1 MKEQGR
7 PAVVADRETGTG
19 KRKEQAPALRRRE
32 SRDAREE
39 SMSEGPFVQIDQE
52 REIRERLEAE
62 RIRLRAKAGLGN
74 SRHFHRPLERPFK
87 AEERDRV
94 TILFGGFTWKHED
107 LIRAVFQGC
116 GYRCEKLPVPDVAGF
131 QTGKEF
137 GNNGQCNPTYFTV
150 GNLVQYLQFLEK
162 EGLTRQQ
169 ILDNYV
175 FFTAG
180 SCGPCRFG
188 MYESEYRFALKNAGF
203 DGFRVLLFKDSDG
216 IKAASGEPGLKFS
229 IDFGF
234 GMLNAMHLGDVIN
247 DLIYQIRPF
256 EVRKGETDH
265 TFREAVDALCD
276 DLRNRKAFEIEQ
288 LAPAWAKPK
297 FRNNKILRNVFNVF
311 GKWHEHMWGTDYLN
325 ALHTAREKLNSI
337 EVDRTRVKPVVKIT
351 GEFWA
356 QITEGDG
363 NFHMFEFL
371 EREGAQVL
379 VEPIATW
386 VAYLLYQAK
395 AHAKAKW
402 PVKRPHRDPHWYE
415 ARKQF
420 ANYIGLH
427 KRLWGISFGERMWK
441 FFYNRTREHLG
452 GITHELVPQT
462 ELAALATPFYNQF
475 ARGGEGHLEVGK
487 NVYYTIHKRC
497 HMVLALK
504 PFGCM
509 PSSQSD
515 GVQSAVINKFRD
527 MIFLPIE
534 TSGEGEV
541 NAHSRVQMALGEA
554 KVKAKAEFEECLKST
569 GKTLQ
574 QIRDYIGE
582 HPELKRPFY
591 RVPHRDGVAG
601 TAAQFVLHVSD
612 RIDRDTRS
620 WKRSRVRVIGTP
632 AAANSFA
639 QRAADTAEASQM
651 VSSAKSA

>member
-1 MKEQGR
+1 MATR
-7 PAVVADRETGTG
+7 
-19 KRKEQAPALRRRE
+19 L
-32 SRDAREE
+32 
-39 SMSEGPFVQIDQE
+39 VQIEQDQE
-52 REIRERLEAE
+52 LKQRLAAE
-62 RIRLRAKAGLGN
+62 RARLREKAGL
-74 SRHFHRPLERPFK
+74 STPSHFHRPVERAFT
-87 AEERDRV
+87 AQERNRV

-116 GYRCEKLPVPDVAGF
+116 GYNCEKLPVPDVAGF

-162 EGLTRQQ
+162 QGLSRQH
-169 ILDNYV
+169 ILDHYV

-188 MYESEYRFALKNAGF
+188 MYEAEYRFALKNAGF

-216 IKAASGEPGLKFS
+216 IKAESGEPGLKFS
-229 IDFGF
+229 VDFGF

-256 EVRKGETDH
+256 EVSKGETDRV
-265 TFREAVDALCD
+265 FRETVDGLCA
-276 DLRNRKAFEIEQ
+276 DLKHRKAFEIEQ
-288 LAPAWAKPK
+288 LAPDWAKPK
-297 FRNNKILRNVFNVF
+297 FKNNKILRNTFNVL
-311 GKWHEHMWGTDYLN
+311 GKWHENMWGKDYLTALRN
-325 ALHTAREKLNSI
+325 AKERLDSI
-337 EVDRTRVKPVVKIT
+337 EVDRLRVKPVVKIT

-356 QITEGDG
+356 QLTEGDG

-371 EREGAQVL
+371 EREGAQVI

-386 VAYLLYQAK
+386 VAYLMYQAK
-395 AHAKAKW
+395 AHSIAKW
-402 PVKRPHRDPHWYE
+402 PVNRPHRNPKWYE
-415 ARKQF
+415 LKKQF
-420 ANYIGLH
+420 ANYIGLR
-427 KRLWGISFGERMWK
+427 KKLWAIGAGQRMWN
-441 FFYNRTREHLG
+441 FFYHRTIKHLG
-452 GITHELVPQT
+452 GITHHLVPQT
-462 ELAALATPFYNQF
+462 ELAELAHPFYNQF

-487 NVYYTIHKRC
+487 NVYYTIYKLC

-515 GVQSAVINKFRD
+515 GVQSAVINKFKD

-554 KVKAKAEFEECLKST
+554 KVKAKAEFEQCLKST
-569 GKTLQ
+569 GKSLQ
-574 QIRDYIGE
+574 EIRAYIDE

-591 RVPHRDGVAG
+591 HVPHREGVAG
-601 TAAQFVLHVSD
+601 TAAQFILHVSD
-612 RIDRDTRS
+612 RIDRDTRF
-620 WKRSRVRVIGTP
+620 WKRARVPGIATP
-632 AAANSFA
+632 ATSG
-639 QRAADTAEASQM
+639 D
-651 VSSAKSA
+651 

>member
-1 MKEQGR
+1 M
-7 PAVVADRETGTG
+7 P
-19 KRKEQAPALRRRE
+19 
-32 SRDAREE
+32 SN
-39 SMSEGPFVQIDQE
+39 FVQIATE
-52 REIRERLEAE
+52 SEIRERLEAE
-62 RIRLRAKAGLGN
+62 RARLRKIAGLDQAK
-74 SRHFHRPLERPFK
+74 HFHRPVERAFT
-87 AEERDRV
+87 AHERSRV

-116 GYRCEKLPVPDVAGF
+116 GYNCEKLPVPDVAGF

-162 EGLTRQQ
+162 QGVPRQH

-188 MYESEYRFALKNAGF
+188 MYEAEYRFALKNAGF

-216 IKAASGEPGLKFS
+216 IKAESGEPGLKFTV
-229 IDFGF
+229 DFGF

-247 DLIYQIRPF
+247 DLVYQIRPF
-256 EVRKGETDH
+256 EVNKGETDRV
-265 TFREAVDALCD
+265 FRETVDGLCE
-276 DLRNRKAFEIEQ
+276 DLKNRRAFEIEQ
-288 LAPAWAKPK
+288 LAPDWAKPK
-297 FRNNKILRNVFNVF
+297 FKNNKILRNTVNVF
-311 GKWHEHMWGTDYLN
+311 GKWHEHMWGKDYLH
-325 ALHTAREKLNSI
+325 ALETARDKLNSI

-356 QITEGDG
+356 QLTEGDG
-363 NFHMFEFL
+363 NFHMFDFL

-386 VAYLLYQAK
+386 VAYLMYQAK
-395 AHAKAKW
+395 AHAIAKW
-402 PVKRPHRDPHWYE
+402 PVNRPHANPKWYE
-415 ARKQF
+415 AKKHF
-420 ANYIGLH
+420 GNYIGLR
-427 KRLWGISFGERMWK
+427 KKLWGIGAGQRMWN
-441 FFYNRTREHLG
+441 FFYHRTIKQLG
-452 GITHELVPQT
+452 GISHQLVPQT
-462 ELAALATPFYNQF
+462 ELAEMAHPFYNQF

-487 NVYYTIHKRC
+487 NVYYTVHKLC

-515 GVQSAVINKFRD
+515 GVQSAVINKFKD

-554 KVKAKAEFEECLKST
+554 KVKAKAEFEQCLKST
-569 GKTLQ
+569 GKSLQ
-574 QIRDYIGE
+574 EIRSYIDE

-591 RVPHRDGVAG
+591 HVPHREGVAG

-612 RIDRDTRS
+612 RINRDTRF
-620 WKRSRVRVIGTP
+620 WKRARATGVAIP
-632 AAANSFA
+632 AASG
-639 QRAADTAEASQM
+639 D
-651 VSSAKSA
+651 

>member
-1 MKEQGR
+1 MATNLIQIGN
-7 PAVVADRETGTG
+7 D
-19 KRKEQAPALRRRE
+19 
-32 SRDAREE
+32 
-39 SMSEGPFVQIDQE
+39 SEIKK
-52 REIRERLEAE
+52 RLEAE
-62 RIRLRAKAGLGN
+62 RMRLRKIAGLDPPE
-74 SRHFHRPLERPFK
+74 HFHRPVERAFTADQRK
-87 AEERDRV
+87 HV

-116 GYRCEKLPVPDVAGF
+116 GYRCEKLPVPDVPAF
-131 QTGKEF
+131 QIGKEY

-150 GNLVQYLQFLEK
+150 GNLVQYLQLLEK
-162 EGLTRQQ
+162 QGLSRQE
-169 ILDNYV
+169 ILDDYV

-188 MYESEYRFALKNAGF
+188 MYEAEYRFALKNAGF

-216 IKAASGEPGLKFS
+216 IKAESGEPGLKFTC
-229 IDFGF
+229 DFGF

-256 EVRKGETDH
+256 EVMKGETDRR
-265 TFREAVDALCD
+265 FRETVDGLCE
-276 DLRNRKAFEIEQ
+276 DLKNRKSFEIEQ
-288 LAPAWAKPK
+288 SAPDWAKPK
-297 FRNNKILRNVFNVF
+297 FKSNKILRNTVNAL
-311 GKWHEHMWGTDYLN
+311 GKWHENMWGKDYLN
-325 ALHTAREKLNSI
+325 ALRTARERLDSI

-356 QITEGDG
+356 QLTEGDG

-386 VAYLLYQAK
+386 VAYLMYQAK
-395 AHAKAKW
+395 ANAKAKW
-402 PVKRPHRDPHWYE
+402 PVNRPHANPKWYE
-415 ARKQF
+415 AKKNF
-420 ANYIGLH
+420 ANWIGLR
-427 KRLWGISFGERMWK
+427 KKLWGIGAGERMWN
-441 FFYNRTREHLG
+441 FFYNRTIRQLG
-452 GITHELVPQT
+452 ELAHHLVPQT
-462 ELAALATPFYNQF
+462 ELADLAHPFYNQF

-515 GVQSAVINKFRD
+515 GVQSAVINKFKD

-554 KVKAKAEFEECLKST
+554 KVKAKLEFEHCLKST
-569 GKTLQ
+569 GKSLE
-574 QIRDYIGE
+574 QIRSYIDE

-591 RVPHRDGVAG
+591 HVPHREGIAG
-601 TAAQFVLHVSD
+601 TGAQFILHVND
-612 RIDRDTRS
+612 RINRDTRF
-620 WKRSRVRVIGTP
+620 WKKARVAGVAVP
-632 AAANSFA
+632 ATSG
-639 QRAADTAEASQM
+639 D
-651 VSSAKSA
+651 

>member
-1 MKEQGR
+1 MATK
-7 PAVVADRETGTG
+7 
-19 KRKEQAPALRRRE
+19 L
-32 SRDAREE
+32 
-39 SMSEGPFVQIDQE
+39 VQIEDDV
-52 REIRERLEAE
+52 EIKQRLEAA
-62 RIRLRAKAGLGN
+62 RVRLRKIAGLD
-74 SRHFHRPLERPFK
+74 RPTHFHRPVERAFT
-87 AEERDRV
+87 AEERSKV

-116 GYRCEKLPVPDVAGF
+116 GYPCEKLPVPDLPAF
-131 QTGKEF
+131 QIGKEF

-162 EGLTRQQ
+162 QGLSRQH
-169 ILDNYV
+169 ILDHYV

-188 MYESEYRFALKNAGF
+188 MYEAEYRFALKNAGF

-216 IKAASGEPGLKFS
+216 IKAESGEPGLKFTV
-229 IDFGF
+229 DFGF

-247 DLIYQIRPF
+247 DIIYQIRPF
-256 EVRKGETDH
+256 EVTKGESDRI
-265 TFREAVDALCD
+265 FREAVDGLCE
-276 DLRNRKAFEIEQ
+276 DLKNRKSFEIEQ
-288 LAPAWAKPK
+288 TAPDWAKPK
-297 FRNNKILRNVFNVF
+297 FKSNKILRNTFNVF
-311 GKWHEHMWGTDYLN
+311 GKWHENMWGKDYLG
-325 ALHTAREKLNSI
+325 ALQAAREKLNSI
-337 EVDRTRVKPVVKIT
+337 EVDRTKVKPVVKIT

-356 QITEGDG
+356 QLTEGDG

-402 PVKRPHRDPHWYE
+402 PVNRPHRDPKWWELKKHLANELGLRKKTLGIGFGKGAGNYFYHRA
-415 ARKQF
+415 AR
-420 ANYIGLH
+420 N
-427 KRLWGISFGERMWK
+427 
-441 FFYNRTREHLG
+441 LG
-452 GITHELVPQT
+452 GVTHHLVNQK
-462 ELAALATPFYNQF
+462 ELAALAHPFYNQF

-487 NVYYTIHKRC
+487 NVYYTVHHLC

-515 GVQSAVINKFRD
+515 GVQSAVVNKFKD

-554 KVKAKAEFEECLKST
+554 KVKAKAEFEQCLKST
-569 GKTLQ
+569 GKSIEE
-574 QIRDYIGE
+574 IREYIEE
-582 HPELKRPFY
+582 HPELRRPFY
-591 RVPHRDGVAG
+591 HVPHKEGVAG

-612 RIDRDTRS
+612 RINTDTRF
-620 WKRSRVRVIGTP
+620 WKRSRVGVVTP
-632 AAANSFA
+632 A
-639 QRAADTAEASQM
+639 TASGD
-651 VSSAKSA
+651 

>member
-1 MKEQGR
+1 MRLSNKFVTPGSSSRPLPRILLQPYAFTAHFPLCNQLNSAHAGGR
-7 PAVVADRETGTG
+7 HGDE
-19 KRKEQAPALRRRE
+19 
-32 SRDAREE
+32 
-39 SMSEGPFVQIDQE
+39 FCQIKDDT
-52 REIRERLEAE
+52 EIKQRLEAE
-62 RIRLRAKAGLGN
+62 RARLRKIAGLDQPT
-74 SRHFHRPLERPFK
+74 HFHRPVERAFT
-87 AEERDRV
+87 AEQRPHT

-116 GYRCEKLPVPDVAGF
+116 GYTCEKLPVADVAAF
-131 QTGKEF
+131 QAGKEY

-162 EGLTRQQ
+162 EGIPRQK

-188 MYESEYRFALKNAGF
+188 MYEAEYRFALKNAGF

-216 IKAASGEPGLKFS
+216 IKAASGEPGLKFTV
-229 IDFGF
+229 DFGF

-247 DLIYQIRPF
+247 DLIYQIRPY
-256 EVRKGETDH
+256 EVNPGETDRVFH
-265 TFREAVDALCD
+265 EMVNGLCD
-276 DLRNRKAFEIEQ
+276 DLRNRKSFEIEQ
-288 LAPAWAKPK
+288 SAPDWAKPK
-297 FRNNKILRNVFNVF
+297 FKSNKILRNTFNVF
-311 GKWHEHMWGTDYLN
+311 GKWHEHMWGKDYLN
-325 ALHTAREKLNSI
+325 ALQTAREKMNSI
-337 EVDRTRVKPVVKIT
+337 EVDRTRVKPLVKIT

-363 NFHMFEFL
+363 NFHMFDFL
-371 EREGAQVL
+371 EREGEQVL

-386 VAYLLYQAK
+386 VAYLMYQAK
-395 AHAKAKW
+395 AHAIAKW
-402 PVKRPHRDPHWYE
+402 PVNQPFKNPEWYE
-415 ARKQF
+415 FKKQF
-420 ANYIGLH
+420 ANYIGLR
-427 KRLWGISFGERMWK
+427 KKLWGIGAGERMWN
-441 FFYNRTREHLG
+441 FFYHRTAKQLG
-452 GITHELVPQT
+452 GITHHLAPQT
-462 ELAALATPFYNQF
+462 ELAELAHPFYNQY

-487 NVYYTIHKRC
+487 NVYYTIHKLC

-515 GVQSAVINKFRD
+515 GVQSAVINKFKD

-554 KVKAKAEFEECLKST
+554 KVKAKAEFEQCLKST
-569 GKTLQ
+569 GKTIA
-574 QIRDYIGE
+574 QIREYIDE

-591 RVPHRDGVAG
+591 HVPHREGVAG

-612 RIDRDTRS
+612 RIDKDTRF
-620 WKRSRVRVIGTP
+620 WKRSRVRVNEAMP
-632 AAANSFA
+632 ATSG
-639 QRAADTAEASQM
+639 D
-651 VSSAKSA
+651 

>member
-1 MKEQGR
+1 M
-7 PAVVADRETGTG
+7 ATN
-19 KRKEQAPALRRRE
+19 L
-32 SRDAREE
+32 
-39 SMSEGPFVQIDQE
+39 VQIGNDAE
-52 REIRERLEAE
+52 MEIKKRLEAE
-62 RIRLRAKAGLGN
+62 RARLRKIAGLEKPD
-74 SRHFHRPLERPFK
+74 HFHRPIERAFT
-87 AEERDRV
+87 AEQRNHV

-116 GYRCEKLPVPDVAGF
+116 GYSCEKLPVPDVPAF

-162 EGLTRQQ
+162 EGLSRQQ

-188 MYESEYRFALKNAGF
+188 MYEAEYRFALKNAGF

-216 IKAASGEPGLKFS
+216 IKAESGEPGLKFT

-247 DLIYQIRPF
+247 DIIYQIRPF
-256 EVRKGETDH
+256 EVTKGESDRI
-265 TFREAVDALCD
+265 FREAVDGLCE
-276 DLRNRKAFEIEQ
+276 DLKNRKSFEVERA
-288 LAPAWAKPK
+288 APDWAKPK
-297 FRNNKILRNVFNVF
+297 FKSNKILRNTFNVF
-311 GKWHEHMWGTDYLN
+311 GKWHENMWGKDYLG
-325 ALHTAREKLNSI
+325 ALQAAREKLNSI
-337 EVDRTRVKPVVKIT
+337 EVDRTKVKPVVKIT

-356 QITEGDG
+356 QLTEGDG

-386 VAYLLYQAK
+386 VAYLMYQAK
-395 AHAKAKW
+395 AHAIAKW
-402 PVKRPHRDPHWYE
+402 PVNRPHRNPKWYE
-415 ARKQF
+415 AKKQF

-427 KRLWGISFGERMWK
+427 KKLWGIGAGQRMWN
-441 FFYNRTREHLG
+441 FFYHRTIRQMG
-452 GITHELVPQT
+452 GITHHLVSQK
-462 ELAALATPFYNQF
+462 ELADLANPFYNQF

-487 NVYYTIHKRC
+487 NVYYTIHKLC

-515 GVQSAVINKFRD
+515 GVQSAVINKFKD

-554 KVKAKAEFEECLKST
+554 KVKAKAEFEQCLKST
-569 GKTLQ
+569 GKSLQ
-574 QIRDYIGE
+574 EIQTYIE
-582 HPELKRPFY
+582 DHPELKRPFY
-591 RVPHRDGVAG
+591 HVPHREGVAG
-601 TAAQFVLHVSD
+601 TAAQFILHVSD
-612 RIDRDTRS
+612 RIDRDTRF
-620 WKRSRVRVIGTP
+620 WKRARISGVAIP
-632 AAANSFA
+632 AASCN
-639 QRAADTAEASQM
+639 
-651 VSSAKSA
+651 

>member
-1 MKEQGR
+1 MAANLVHIQ
-7 PAVVADRETGTG
+7 
-19 KRKEQAPALRRRE
+19 
-32 SRDAREE
+32 SDA
-39 SMSEGPFVQIDQE
+39 
-52 REIRERLEAE
+52 EIKERLAAE
-62 RIRLRAKAGLGN
+62 RVHLRKIARLDPPT
-74 SRHFHRPLERPFK
+74 HFHRPVERAFT
-87 AEERDRV
+87 AEQRKHV

-116 GYRCEKLPVPDVAGF
+116 GYRCEKVPVPTVAAF

-150 GNLVQYLQFLEK
+150 GNLVQYLQLLEK
-162 EGLTRQQ
+162 EGLTREQ

-188 MYESEYRFALKNAGF
+188 MYEAEYRFALKNAGF

-216 IKAASGEPGLKFS
+216 IKAASGEPGLKFTL
-229 IDFGF
+229 DFGF
-234 GMLNAMHLGDVIN
+234 GMLNAMHLGDVLN

-256 EVRKGETDH
+256 EVNKGETDRV
-265 TFREAVDALCD
+265 FREAVDGLCE
-276 DLRNRKAFEIEQ
+276 DLRTRDSFEIEER
-288 LAPAWAKPK
+288 APHWAKPQFK
-297 FRNNKILRNVFNVF
+297 SNKVLRNTFNVL
-311 GKWHEHMWGTDYLN
+311 GKWHENMWGQDYLN
-325 ALHTAREKLNSI
+325 AMRSAQERMDSI
-337 EVDRTRVKPVVKIT
+337 EVDRTRIKPVVKIT

-363 NFHMFEFL
+363 NFHMFGFL
-371 EREGAQVL
+371 EREGAQVM

-395 AHAKAKW
+395 AHAIAKW
-402 PVKRPHRDPHWYE
+402 PVNRPHSNPEWHE
-415 ARKQF
+415 FKKQF
-420 ANYIGLH
+420 ANYIGLR
-427 KRLWGISFGERMWK
+427 KKLWGIGAGERMWN
-441 FFYNRTREHLG
+441 FFYHRTIRHLG
-452 GITHELVPQT
+452 GITHHLVPQA
-462 ELAALATPFYNQF
+462 ELAELAHPFYNQY

-487 NVYYTIHKRC
+487 NVYYTVHKLC

-515 GVQSAVINKFRD
+515 GVQSAVVNKFKD

-554 KVKAKAEFEECLKST
+554 KVKAKTEFEACLKSS
-569 GKTLQ
+569 GRSMDE
-574 QIRDYIGE
+574 IREYIEE

-591 RVPHRDGVAG
+591 HVPHREGVAG

-612 RIDRDTRS
+612 RIARETGL
-620 WKRSRVRVIGTP
+620 WKRSRVRIESVP
-632 AAANSFA
+632 V
-639 QRAADTAEASQM
+639 
-651 VSSAKSA
+651 VSGD

>member
-1 MKEQGR
+1 M
-7 PAVVADRETGTG
+7 ATN
-19 KRKEQAPALRRRE
+19 L
-32 SRDAREE
+32 
-39 SMSEGPFVQIDQE
+39 VQIGNDAE
-52 REIRERLEAE
+52 MEIKKRLEAE
-62 RIRLRAKAGLGN
+62 RARLRKIAGLDKPD
-74 SRHFHRPLERPFK
+74 HFHRPIERAFT
-87 AEERDRV
+87 AEQRNHV

-116 GYRCEKLPVPDVAGF
+116 GYSCEKLPVPDVPAF

-162 EGLTRQQ
+162 EGLSRQQ

-188 MYESEYRFALKNAGF
+188 MYEAEYRFALKNAGF

-216 IKAASGEPGLKFS
+216 IKAESGEPGLKFT

-247 DLIYQIRPF
+247 DIIYQIRPF
-256 EVRKGETDH
+256 EVIKGESDRI
-265 TFREAVDALCD
+265 FREAVDGLCE
-276 DLRNRKAFEIEQ
+276 DLKNRKSFEVERA
-288 LAPAWAKPK
+288 APDWAKPK
-297 FRNNKILRNVFNVF
+297 FENNKILRNTFNVF
-311 GKWHEHMWGTDYLN
+311 GKWHENMWGKDYLG
-325 ALHTAREKLNSI
+325 ALQAAREKLNSI
-337 EVDRTRVKPVVKIT
+337 EVDRTKVKPVVKIT

-356 QITEGDG
+356 QLTEGDG

-386 VAYLLYQAK
+386 VAYLMYQAK
-395 AHAKAKW
+395 AHAIAKW
-402 PVKRPHRDPHWYE
+402 PVNRPHRNPKWYE

-427 KRLWGISFGERMWK
+427 KKLWGIGAGQRMWN
-441 FFYNRTREHLG
+441 FFYHRTIRQMG
-452 GITHELVPQT
+452 GITHHLVSQK
-462 ELAALATPFYNQF
+462 ELADLANPFYNQF

-487 NVYYTIHKRC
+487 NVYYTIHKLC

-515 GVQSAVINKFRD
+515 GVQSAVINKFKD

-554 KVKAKAEFEECLKST
+554 KVKAKAEFEQCLKST
-569 GKTLQ
+569 GKSLQ
-574 QIRDYIGE
+574 EIQTYIE
-582 HPELKRPFY
+582 DHPELKRPFY
-591 RVPHRDGVAG
+591 HVPHREGVAG
-601 TAAQFVLHVSD
+601 TAAQFILHVSD
-612 RIDRDTRS
+612 RIDRDTRF
-620 WKRSRVRVIGTP
+620 WKRVRVSGVAIP
-632 AAANSFA
+632 AASCN
-639 QRAADTAEASQM
+639 
-651 VSSAKSA
+651 

>member
-1 MKEQGR
+1 MATR
-7 PAVVADRETGTG
+7 
-19 KRKEQAPALRRRE
+19 L
-32 SRDAREE
+32 
-39 SMSEGPFVQIDQE
+39 VQIDQDQ
-52 REIRERLEAE
+52 EIRDRLAAE
-62 RIRLRAKAGLGN
+62 RARLRQQAGLT
-74 SRHFHRPLERPFK
+74 SPSHFHRPVERPFT
-87 AEERDRV
+87 AEQRNRV

-116 GYRCEKLPVPDVAGF
+116 GYNCEKLPVPDVAGF

-162 EGLTRQQ
+162 QGVSRQE

-188 MYESEYRFALKNAGF
+188 MYEAEYRFALKNAGF

-216 IKAASGEPGLKFS
+216 IKAESGEPGLKFTV
-229 IDFGF
+229 DFGF

-247 DLIYQIRPF
+247 DLVYQIRPF
-256 EVRKGETDH
+256 EVNKGQTDRVFLETVDGLCEDLKN
-265 TFREAVDALCD
+265 RE
-276 DLRNRKAFEIEQ
+276 AFEIEQ
-288 LAPAWAKPK
+288 IAPEWAKPK
-297 FRNNKILRNVFNVF
+297 FKSNKILRNTFNVF
-311 GKWHEHMWGTDYLN
+311 GKWHEHMWGKDYLN
-325 ALHTAREKLNSI
+325 ALRSAKERLNSI

-371 EREGAQVL
+371 EREGAQVI

-386 VAYLLYQAK
+386 VAYLMYQAK
-395 AHAKAKW
+395 AHAIAKW
-402 PVKRPHRDPHWYE
+402 PVNRPYRNPKWYE
-415 ARKQF
+415 VNKQF
-420 ANYIGLH
+420 ANYIGLR
-427 KRLWGISFGERMWK
+427 KKLWGIGAGQRMWN
-441 FFYNRTREHLG
+441 FFYHRTIKHLG
-452 GITHELVPQT
+452 GITHHLVPQT
-462 ELAALATPFYNQF
+462 ELAELAHPFYNQF

-487 NVYYTIHKRC
+487 NVYYTIHKLC

-515 GVQSAVINKFRD
+515 GVQSAVINKFKE

-554 KVKAKAEFEECLKST
+554 KVKAKAEFEQCLKST
-569 GKTLQ
+569 GKNLQ
-574 QIRDYIGE
+574 EIRSYIDE

-591 RVPHRDGVAG
+591 HVPHREGVAG
-601 TAAQFVLHVSD
+601 TAAQFVLHVND
-612 RIDRDTRS
+612 RINRDTRF
-620 WKRSRVRVIGTP
+620 WKRARATGVAIP
-632 AAANSFA
+632 AASG
-639 QRAADTAEASQM
+639 D
-651 VSSAKSA
+651 

>member
-1 MKEQGR
+1 M
-7 PAVVADRETGTG
+7 ATD
-19 KRKEQAPALRRRE
+19 L
-32 SRDAREE
+32 
-39 SMSEGPFVQIDQE
+39 VQIGSDS
-52 REIRERLEAE
+52 EIRKRLEAE
-62 RIRLRAKAGLGN
+62 RARLRKIAGLDEAK
-74 SRHFHRPLERPFK
+74 HFHRPIERAFT
-87 AEERDRV
+87 AEERSRV

-116 GYRCEKLPVPDVAGF
+116 GYNCEKLPVPDVAGF

-162 EGLTRQQ
+162 QGLSREH
-169 ILDNYV
+169 ILDHYV

-188 MYESEYRFALKNAGF
+188 MYEAEYRFALKNAGF

-216 IKAASGEPGLKFS
+216 IKAESGEPGLKFS
-229 IDFGF
+229 VDFGF

-256 EVRKGETDH
+256 EANKGETDRV
-265 TFREAVDALCD
+265 FRETVDALCT
-276 DLRNRKAFEIEQ
+276 DLKNRKAFEIEK
-288 LAPAWAKPK
+288 LAPDWAKPK
-297 FRNNKILRNVFNVF
+297 FKNNKILRNTFNVF
-311 GKWHEHMWGTDYLN
+311 GKWHEHMWGKDYLS
-325 ALHTAREKLNSI
+325 ALHNARERLDSI

-356 QITEGDG
+356 QLTEGDG

-386 VAYLLYQAK
+386 VAYLMYQAK

-402 PVKRPHRDPHWYE
+402 PASRPHANPKWYE
-415 ARKQF
+415 ANKHF
-420 ANYIGLH
+420 ANYIGLR
-427 KRLWGISFGERMWK
+427 KKLWAISAGQRMWN
-441 FFYNRTREHLG
+441 FFYHRTIRQLG
-452 GITHELVPQT
+452 GITHQLVPQT
-462 ELAALATPFYNQF
+462 ELAELAHPFYNQF

-487 NVYYTIHKRC
+487 NIYYTIHKLC

-515 GVQSAVINKFRD
+515 GVQSVVINKFKD

-554 KVKAKAEFEECLKST
+554 KTKAKAEFEQCLKST
-569 GKTLQ
+569 GKRLQ
-574 QIRDYIGE
+574 DIRSYIDE

-591 RVPHRDGVAG
+591 HVPHREGIAG

-612 RIDRDTRS
+612 RIDRDTRF
-620 WKRSRVRVIGTP
+620 WKRARVTGAAIP
-632 AAANSFA
+632 AASG
-639 QRAADTAEASQM
+639 D
-651 VSSAKSA
+651 

>member
-1 MKEQGR
+1 MAG
-7 PAVVADRETGTG
+7 AG
-19 KRKEQAPALRRRE
+19 L
-32 SRDAREE
+32 
-39 SMSEGPFVQIDQE
+39 VQIEQDQE
-52 REIRERLEAE
+52 IQEKLRTERM
-62 RIRLRAKAGLGN
+62 RLRQLAGLGQ
-74 SRHFHRPLERPFK
+74 SQHFHRPIERAFT
-87 AEERDRV
+87 AEERSRV

-116 GYRCEKLPVPDVAGF
+116 GYSCEKLPVPNVSAF
-131 QTGKEF
+131 QIGKEY

-150 GNLVQYLQFLEK
+150 GNLVQYLQFLESQ
-162 EGLTRQQ
+162 EIPRQK

-188 MYESEYRFALKNAGF
+188 MYEAEYRFALKNAGF

-216 IKAASGEPGLKFS
+216 IKAASGEPGLKFT

-256 EVRKGETDH
+256 EVNKGETDRI
-265 TFREAVDALCD
+265 FREAVDGLCE
-276 DLRNRKAFEIEQ
+276 DLKNRDSFEIEQ
-288 LAPAWAKPK
+288 RAGAWLKPK
-297 FRNNKILRNVFNVF
+297 VQKNKILRNTLNVF
-311 GKWHEHMWGTDYLN
+311 GKMHEHLWGKDYLD
-325 ALHTAREKLNSI
+325 ALDAAAKKLNSI
-337 EVDRTRVKPVVKIT
+337 EVDRTRVKPMVKIT

-386 VAYLLYQAK
+386 VAYLMYQAK
-395 AHAKAKW
+395 AHAKEKW
-402 PVKRPHRDPHWYE
+402 PVNRPHRNPKWHEVKKHLANDLGL
-415 ARKQF
+415 RKKLLG
-420 ANYIGLH
+420 IGVGE
-427 KRLWGISFGERMWK
+427 KMWGY
-441 FFYNRTREHLG
+441 FYHRTIKHLG
-452 GITHELVPQT
+452 GITHHLAPQA
-462 ELAALATPFYNQF
+462 ELAEMAHPFYNQF

-487 NVYYTIHKRC
+487 NVYYTVHHLC

-515 GVQSAVINKFRD
+515 GVQSAVVNKFKD

-554 KVKAKAEFEECLKST
+554 KVKAKAEFETVLKST
-569 GKTLQ
+569 GKSLKE
-574 QIRDYIGE
+574 IREYVDE
-582 HPELKRPFY
+582 HPEMKRPFY
-591 RVPHRDGVAG
+591 HVPHHEGVAG

-612 RIDRDTRS
+612 RMDKSTRL
-620 WKRSRVRVIGTP
+620 WKRLRVPGVSVP
-632 AAANSFA
+632 AAASG
-639 QRAADTAEASQM
+639 D
-651 VSSAKSA
+651 

>member
-1 MKEQGR
+1 MAK
-7 PAVVADRETGTG
+7 T
-19 KRKEQAPALRRRE
+19 L
-32 SRDAREE
+32 
-39 SMSEGPFVQIDQE
+39 VQIGNDAE
-52 REIRERLEAE
+52 MEIKKRLEAE
-62 RIRLRAKAGLGN
+62 RARLRKIAGLDKPD
-74 SRHFHRPLERPFK
+74 HFHRPIERAFT
-87 AEERDRV
+87 AEQRNHV

-116 GYRCEKLPVPDVAGF
+116 GYSCEKLPVPDVPAF

-162 EGLTRQQ
+162 EGLSRQQ

-188 MYESEYRFALKNAGF
+188 MYEAEYRFALKNAGF

-216 IKAASGEPGLKFS
+216 IKAESGEPGLKFT

-247 DLIYQIRPF
+247 DIIYQIRPF
-256 EVRKGETDH
+256 EVIKGESDRI
-265 TFREAVDALCD
+265 FREAVDGLCE
-276 DLRNRKAFEIEQ
+276 DLKNRKSFEVEQ
-288 LAPAWAKPK
+288 AAPDWAKPK
-297 FRNNKILRNVFNVF
+297 FKSNKILRNTFNVF
-311 GKWHEHMWGTDYLN
+311 GKWHENMWGKDYLG
-325 ALHTAREKLNSI
+325 ALQAAREKLNSI
-337 EVDRTRVKPVVKIT
+337 EVDRTKVKPVVKIT

-356 QITEGDG
+356 QLTEGDG

-386 VAYLLYQAK
+386 VAYLMYQAK
-395 AHAKAKW
+395 AHAIAKW
-402 PVKRPHRDPHWYE
+402 PVNRPHRNPKWYE

-427 KRLWGISFGERMWK
+427 KKLWGIGAGQRMWN
-441 FFYNRTREHLG
+441 FFYHRTIRQMG
-452 GITHELVPQT
+452 GITHHLVSQK
-462 ELAALATPFYNQF
+462 ELADLANPFYNQF

-487 NVYYTIHKRC
+487 NVYYTIHKLC

-515 GVQSAVINKFRD
+515 GVQSAVINKFKD

-554 KVKAKAEFEECLKST
+554 KVKAKAEFEQCLKST
-569 GKTLQ
+569 GKSLQ
-574 QIRDYIGE
+574 EIQTYIE
-582 HPELKRPFY
+582 DHTELKRPFY
-591 RVPHRDGVAG
+591 HVPHREGVAG
-601 TAAQFVLHVSD
+601 TAAQFILHVSD
-612 RIDRDTRS
+612 RIDRDTRF
-620 WKRSRVRVIGTP
+620 WKRVRVSGVAIP
-632 AAANSFA
+632 AASCN
-639 QRAADTAEASQM
+639 
-651 VSSAKSA
+651 

>member
-1 MKEQGR
+1 MATNLVKISSE
-7 PAVVADRETGTG
+7 ADI
-19 KRKEQAPALRRRE
+19 KA
-32 SRDAREE
+32 
-39 SMSEGPFVQIDQE
+39 
-52 REIRERLEAE
+52 RLEAE
-62 RIRLRAKAGLGN
+62 RARLRKIAGLDQPE
-74 SRHFHRPLERPFK
+74 HFHRPVERAFT
-87 AEERDRV
+87 AEQRPQT

-107 LIRAVFQGC
+107 LIRAVFQGS
-116 GYRCEKLPVPDVAGF
+116 GYRCEKLPVPDVPAF

-162 EGLTRQQ
+162 EGIPRQQ

-188 MYESEYRFALKNAGF
+188 MYEAEYRFALKNAGF

-216 IKAASGEPGLKFS
+216 IKAESGEPGLKFS

-234 GMLNAMHLGDVIN
+234 GMLNAMHMGDVMN

-256 EVRKGETDH
+256 EAKKGETDRI
-265 TFREAVDALCD
+265 FRETVDGLCA
-276 DLRNRKAFEIEQ
+276 DLKNRKAFEIEQ
-288 LAPAWAKPK
+288 IAPDWAKPK
-297 FRNNKILRNVFNVF
+297 FKSNKILRNTFNVF
-311 GKWHEHMWGTDYLN
+311 GKWHEHMWGKDYLAALKN
-325 ALHTAREKLNSI
+325 ARAKLDSI
-337 EVDRTRVKPVVKIT
+337 EVDRTKVKPVVKIT

-356 QITEGDG
+356 QLTEGDG

-395 AHAKAKW
+395 AHAIAKW
-402 PVKRPHRDPHWYE
+402 PVNRPHKDPKWYE
-415 ARKQF
+415 AKKQF

-427 KRLWGISFGERMWK
+427 KKLWGIGFGQKAWN
-441 FFYNRTREHLG
+441 FFYHRTAEQLG
-452 GITHELVPQT
+452 GITHHLVPQN
-462 ELAALATPFYNQF
+462 ELADLAHPFYNQY

-487 NVYYTIHKRC
+487 NVYYTIHKLC

-515 GVQSAVINKFRD
+515 GVQSAVINKFKD

-554 KVKAKAEFEECLKST
+554 KVKAKAEFEQCLKQT
-569 GKTLQ
+569 GKTLAE
-574 QIRDYIGE
+574 IHAYMDE
-582 HPELKRPFY
+582 HPELKKPFY
-591 RVPHRDGVAG
+591 HVPHRPGIAG
-601 TAAQFVLHVSD
+601 TAAQFVLHVSE
-612 RIDRDTRS
+612 RIDKDTRF
-620 WKRSRVRVIGTP
+620 WKRSRVSGAVPQP
-632 AAANSFA
+632 ASG
-639 QRAADTAEASQM
+639 D
-651 VSSAKSA
+651 

>member
-1 MKEQGR
+1 MATNLVKISNE
-7 PAVVADRETGTG
+7 A
-19 KRKEQAPALRRRE
+19 
-32 SRDAREE
+32 
-39 SMSEGPFVQIDQE
+39 
-52 REIRERLEAE
+52 EIKARLEAE
-62 RIRLRAKAGLGN
+62 RARLRKIAGLDQPE
-74 SRHFHRPLERPFK
+74 HFHRPVERAFT
-87 AEERDRV
+87 AEQRPQT

-107 LIRAVFQGC
+107 LIRSVFQGC
-116 GYRCEKLPVPDVAGF
+116 GYRCEKLPVPDVPAF

-150 GNLVQYLQFLEK
+150 GNLVQYLQFMEK
-162 EGLTRQQ
+162 EGIPRQQ

-188 MYESEYRFALKNAGF
+188 MYEAEYRFALKNAGF

-216 IKAASGEPGLKFS
+216 IKAESGEPGLKFS

-234 GMLNAMHLGDVIN
+234 GMLNAMHMGDVMN

-256 EVRKGETDH
+256 EAKKGETDRI
-265 TFREAVDALCD
+265 FRETVDGLCE
-276 DLRNRKAFEIEQ
+276 DLKNRKPFEIEQ
-288 LAPAWAKPK
+288 VAPEWAKPK
-297 FRNNKILRNVFNVF
+297 FKSNKILRNTFNVF
-311 GKWHEHMWGTDYLN
+311 GKWHEHMWGKDYLSALKN
-325 ALHTAREKLNSI
+325 ARAKMDSI
-337 EVDRTRVKPVVKIT
+337 EVDRTKVKPVVKIT

-356 QITEGDG
+356 QLTEGDG

-395 AHAKAKW
+395 AHATAKW
-402 PVKRPHRDPHWYE
+402 PVNRPHKDPKWYE
-415 ARKQF
+415 LKKQF

-427 KRLWGISFGERMWK
+427 KKLWGIGFGQKAWN
-441 FFYNRTREHLG
+441 FFYHRTAEQLG
-452 GITHELVPQT
+452 GITHHLVPQN
-462 ELAALATPFYNQF
+462 ELAELAHPFYNQY

-487 NVYYTIHKRC
+487 NVYYTIHKMC

-515 GVQSAVINKFRD
+515 GVQSAVINKFKD

-554 KVKAKAEFEECLKST
+554 KVKAKAEFEQCLKQT
-569 GKTLQ
+569 GKTLAD
-574 QIRDYIGE
+574 IHAYMDE
-582 HPELKRPFY
+582 HPELKKPFY
-591 RVPHRDGVAG
+591 HVPHRPGVAG

-612 RIDRDTRS
+612 RIDKDTRS
-620 WKRSRVRVIGTP
+620 WKRSRVSGAVP
-632 AAANSFA
+632 
-639 QRAADTAEASQM
+639 QP
-651 VSSAKSA
+651 VSGD

>member
-1 MKEQGR
+1 M
-7 PAVVADRETGTG
+7 ATD
-19 KRKEQAPALRRRE
+19 L
-32 SRDAREE
+32 
-39 SMSEGPFVQIDQE
+39 VQIGSDS
-52 REIRERLEAE
+52 EIRKRLEAE
-62 RIRLRAKAGLGN
+62 RARLRKIAGLDEAK
-74 SRHFHRPLERPFK
+74 HFHRPIERAFT
-87 AEERDRV
+87 AEERSRV

-116 GYRCEKLPVPDVAGF
+116 GYNCEKLPVPDVAGF

-162 EGLTRQQ
+162 QGLSRQH
-169 ILDNYV
+169 ILDHYV

-188 MYESEYRFALKNAGF
+188 MYEAEYRFALKNAGF

-216 IKAASGEPGLKFS
+216 IKAESGEPGLKFS
-229 IDFGF
+229 VDFGF

-256 EVRKGETDH
+256 EANKGETDRV
-265 TFREAVDALCD
+265 FRETVDALCT
-276 DLRNRKAFEIEQ
+276 DLKNRKAFEIEK
-288 LAPAWAKPK
+288 LAPDWAKPK
-297 FRNNKILRNVFNVF
+297 FKNNKILRNTFNVF
-311 GKWHEHMWGTDYLN
+311 GKWHEHMWGKDYLS
-325 ALHTAREKLNSI
+325 ALHNARERLDSI

-356 QITEGDG
+356 QLTEGDG

-386 VAYLLYQAK
+386 VAYLMYQAK

-402 PVKRPHRDPHWYE
+402 PASRPHANPKWYE
-415 ARKQF
+415 ANKHF
-420 ANYIGLH
+420 ANYIGLR
-427 KRLWGISFGERMWK
+427 KKLWAISAGQRMWN
-441 FFYNRTREHLG
+441 FFYHRTIRQLG
-452 GITHELVPQT
+452 GITHQLVPQT
-462 ELAALATPFYNQF
+462 ELAELAHPFYNQF

-487 NVYYTIHKRC
+487 NIYYTIHKLC

-515 GVQSAVINKFRD
+515 GVQSVVINKFKD

-554 KVKAKAEFEECLKST
+554 KTKAKAEFEQCLKST
-569 GKTLQ
+569 AKRLQ
-574 QIRDYIGE
+574 DIRSYIDE

-591 RVPHRDGVAG
+591 HVPHREGIAG

-612 RIDRDTRS
+612 RIDRDTRF
-620 WKRSRVRVIGTP
+620 WKRARVTGAAIP
-632 AAANSFA
+632 AASG
-639 QRAADTAEASQM
+639 D
-651 VSSAKSA
+651 

>member
-1 MKEQGR
+1 MATTRLVNIE
-7 PAVVADRETGTG
+7 
-19 KRKEQAPALRRRE
+19 L
-32 SRDAREE
+32 
-39 SMSEGPFVQIDQE
+39 DQE
-52 REIRERLEAE
+52 IQQRLAAE
-62 RIRLRAKAGLGN
+62 RVRLRKIAGLDGHE
-74 SRHFHRPLERPFK
+74 HFHRPIERAFT
-87 AEERDRV
+87 AEERSRV

-116 GYRCEKLPVPDVAGF
+116 GYSCEKLPVPNVSAF
-131 QTGKEF
+131 QIGKEY

-150 GNLVQYLQFLEK
+150 GNLVQYLQFLESQ
-162 EGLTRQQ
+162 GIPRQQ

-188 MYESEYRFALKNAGF
+188 MYEAEYRFALKNAGF

-216 IKAASGEPGLKFS
+216 IKAASGEPGLKFT

-234 GMLNAMHLGDVIN
+234 GMLNAMHLGDVFN

-256 EVRKGETDH
+256 ETTKGDTDRI
-265 TFREAVDALCD
+265 FREAVDGLCD
-276 DLRNRKAFEIEQ
+276 DLKNRDSFEIEQ
-288 LAPAWAKPK
+288 SGPEWLKPK
-297 FRNNKILRNVFNVF
+297 VKNNKVLRNTFNVL
-311 GKWHEHMWGTDYLN
+311 GKWHEHMWGKDYLQ
-325 ALHTAREKLNSI
+325 ALRTARDKMDTI

-371 EREGAQVL
+371 EREGAQVV

-386 VAYLLYQAK
+386 VAYLMYQAK
-395 AHAKAKW
+395 AHAKEKW
-402 PVKRPHRDPHWYE
+402 PVNRPHRNPKWYE
-415 ARKQF
+415 VKKHL
-420 ANYIGLH
+420 ANDVGLR
-427 KRLWGISFGERMWK
+427 KRLLGIGFGEIMWNY
-441 FFYNRTREHLG
+441 FYHRTIKNLG
-452 GITHELVPQT
+452 GITHHLVPQK
-462 ELAALATPFYNQF
+462 ELAEMAHPFYNQF

-487 NVYYTIHKRC
+487 NVYYTVHHLC

-515 GVQSAVINKFRD
+515 GVQSAVVNKFKD

-554 KVKAKAEFEECLKST
+554 KVKAKAEFETVLKST
-569 GKTLQ
+569 GKTLE
-574 QIRDYIGE
+574 QIREYVDE
-582 HPELKRPFY
+582 NPELKRPFY
-591 RVPHRDGVAG
+591 HVPHREGIAG
-601 TAAQFVLHVSD
+601 TAAQFVAHVSD
-612 RIDRDTRS
+612 RMDKGTRS
-620 WKRSRVRVIGTP
+620 SRRQRVP
-632 AAANSFA
+632 AIAVPDAA
-639 QRAADTAEASQM
+639 
-651 VSSAKSA
+651 